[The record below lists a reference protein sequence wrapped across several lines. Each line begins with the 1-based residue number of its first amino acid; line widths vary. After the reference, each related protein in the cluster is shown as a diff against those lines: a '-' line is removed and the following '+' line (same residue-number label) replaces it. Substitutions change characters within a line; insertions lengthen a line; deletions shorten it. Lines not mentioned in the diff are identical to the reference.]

1 MNFYQK
7 PWKVIHRL
15 IKQLW
20 VQYLI
25 LKILFNCHQ
34 ISGNT
39 HCFIDSIEARTALSQ
54 AASHKKE
61 EDSLMMRCINELG
74 LIQMDRD
81 DSVSSDAM
89 TKCCSRLLLHAAE
102 IR

>member
-1 MNFYQK
+1 MIVNLTFFK
-7 PWKVIHRL
+7 FRSHLRIR
-15 IKQLW
+15 
-20 VQYLI
+20 
-25 LKILFNCHQ
+25 N
-34 ISGNT
+34 NNN
-39 HCFIDSIEARTALSQ
+39 CFINFTEARNTLSQ

-61 EDSLMMRCINELG
+61 EDSLIMRCVNELG
-74 LIQMDRD
+74 LIQLDRD

>member
-1 MNFYQK
+1 M
-7 PWKVIHRL
+7 
-15 IKQLW
+15 
-20 VQYLI
+20 
-25 LKILFNCHQ
+25 
-34 ISGNT
+34 
-39 HCFIDSIEARTALSQ
+39 SQ

>member
-1 MNFYQK
+1 MNY
-7 PWKVIHRL
+7 HR
-15 IKQLW
+15 
-20 VQYLI
+20 
-25 LKILFNCHQ
+25 
-34 ISGNT
+34 ISDIT
-39 HCFIDSIEARTALSQ
+39 HCFIYSIEARNALSQ

-61 EDSLMMRCINELG
+61 EDSLIMRCINELG

-81 DSVSSDAM
+81 DSVPSDAM

>member
-1 MNFYQK
+1 MSSNQ
-7 PWKVIHRL
+7 WK
-15 IKQLW
+15 
-20 VQYLI
+20 YS
-25 LKILFNCHQ
+25 F
-34 ISGNT
+34 
-39 HCFIDSIEARTALSQ
+39 CFIDSIEARTALSQ

>member
-1 MNFYQK
+1 MIFTVLFLNY
-7 PWKVIHRL
+7 HR
-15 IKQLW
+15 I
-20 VQYLI
+20 I
-25 LKILFNCHQ
+25 DI
-34 ISGNT
+34 T
-39 HCFIDSIEARTALSQ
+39 HCFINSIEARTALSQ

>member
-1 MNFYQK
+1 M
-7 PWKVIHRL
+7 
-15 IKQLW
+15 
-20 VQYLI
+20 
-25 LKILFNCHQ
+25 
-34 ISGNT
+34 
-39 HCFIDSIEARTALSQ
+39 SQ

-89 TKCCSRLLLHAAE
+89 TKCCNRLLLHAAE